1 MMKTQKNLTLKK
13 IRTESTQR
21 KNMIAKL
28 KNLKKK
34 KRMIQEKITK
44 IQMKLITTNFQI
56 KL

>member
-1 MMKTQKNLTLKK
+1 MTKTQKNLTLKK

-56 KL
+56 NL